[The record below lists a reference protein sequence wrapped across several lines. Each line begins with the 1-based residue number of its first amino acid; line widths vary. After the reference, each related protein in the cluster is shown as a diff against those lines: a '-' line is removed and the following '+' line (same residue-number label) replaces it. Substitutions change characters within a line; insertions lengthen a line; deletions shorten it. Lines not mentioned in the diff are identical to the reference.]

1 MFQSDARQD
10 QFVANMLKFKKNGH
24 YIDIGS
30 CHSMY
35 SNNSFYFQSL
45 DWKGIC
51 VEINSEYNSSY
62 ESRKDCIYLN
72 EDATKIEYRT
82 LLNENNFPKTIDYLS
97 LDIDEASIDVLKIL
111 PLDEFRFRV
120 ITIEHDAYHLG
131 DYYRSQQRQ
140 ILEQNGYM
148 LVCSN
153 VFVQQNGWIKE
164 NCAFEDWWIDPNE
177 FDEKLV
183 NQIKSESAYPSE
195 IIENLRRFQ

>member
-30 CHSMY
+30 CHSVY
-35 SNNSFYFQSL
+35 SNNTFYFQSL

-51 VEINSEYNSSY
+51 VEIESGYNNSY
-62 ESRKDCIYLN
+62 ENRKDCIYLN
-72 EDATKIEYRT
+72 DDATKIDYRK
-82 LLNENNFPKTIDYLS
+82 LFIENNFPKFIDYLS
-97 LDIDEASIDVLKIL
+97 LDIDQSSIDVLRIL

-131 DYYRSQQRQ
+131 DFYRNQQRE
-140 ILEQNGYM
+140 ILEQNGYF

-153 VFVQQNGWIKE
+153 VYVQQNGWTKE
-164 NCAFEDWWIDPNE
+164 NCAFEDWWVDPTEFNIDLIN
-177 FDEKLV
+177 KV
-183 NQIKSESAYPSE
+183 KSESIYPSE
-195 IIENLRRFQ
+195 IINKFL